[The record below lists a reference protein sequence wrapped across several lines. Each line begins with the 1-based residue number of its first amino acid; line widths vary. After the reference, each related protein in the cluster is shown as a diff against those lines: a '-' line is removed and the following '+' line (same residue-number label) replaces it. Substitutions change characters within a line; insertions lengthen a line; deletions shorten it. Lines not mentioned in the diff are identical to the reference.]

1 MSGHCFLT
9 AIKCHGDVESTTVF
23 CRAHCLPLDSAAC
36 LQALLALVLG
46 TTPAA
51 GPWLLCFSGGP
62 GAPRATLS
70 SVQSVGE
77 GLFAVLCYRLSTGNK
92 T

>member
-9 AIKCHGDVESTTVF
+9 AVKCHGDFESTTVF

-36 LQALLALVLG
+36 LQAPLALVLG

-51 GPWLLCFSGGP
+51 GPWLLPPQRRPCSTQGHTELCTVCGRRSLRCP
-62 GAPRATLS
+62 
-70 SVQSVGE
+70 
-77 GLFAVLCYRLSTGNK
+77 VL
-92 T
+92 